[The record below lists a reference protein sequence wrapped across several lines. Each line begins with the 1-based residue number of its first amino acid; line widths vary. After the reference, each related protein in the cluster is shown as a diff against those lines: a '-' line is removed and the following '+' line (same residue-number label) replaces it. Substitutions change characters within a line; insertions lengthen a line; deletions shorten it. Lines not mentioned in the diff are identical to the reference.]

1 VRLTPRGR
9 FIDYRWSV
17 VLLALAAIGCSDGS
31 TAPNHVRDLAIA
43 GQLSIRSRAYAMDWI
58 DIRVDGRVDSVGWS
72 STGDDVFGSASLTAV
87 LADDPVF
94 KADAARIGAGVHE
107 LSAIVQPF
115 DWYYRSTRG
124 FPLPAPSEYY
134 SVDPSYVTVVD
145 RMTREVLGTKRLEA
159 RAMVTNERG
168 TLKWTLTVDSNGV
181 VR

>member
-17 VLLALAAIGCSDGS
+17 VLLALGAIGCSDGS
-31 TAPNHVRDLAIA
+31 TALNHVRDLAIA
-43 GQLSIRSRAYAMDWI
+43 GQLTIRSRAYAMDWI

-107 LSAIVQPF
+107 LSAIVQPSIGTI
-115 DWYYRSTRG
+115 DPRAD
-124 FPLPAPSEYY
+124 FPFLRQASITAPTPRMSQ
-134 SVDPSYVTVVD
+134 SWTV
-145 RMTREVLGTKRLEA
+145 
-159 RAMVTNERG
+159 
-168 TLKWTLTVDSNGV
+168 
-181 VR
+181 